1 MTEMAIPTAP
11 AEVPHGPDGLCDNK
25 RAALDEII
33 NANIQRPGAM
43 MVILNTIQNQIG
55 YVSPDME
62 RYVAKKLRVPVGAV
76 HGVVT
81 FYSFFTTQPRGKH
94 TVKFCMGTAC
104 YVGGVPQ
111 LMEKAKAITGSE
123 IGKTTPDGQLTMEV
137 CRCVGACSQAPVVTI
152 DDEVVGKVK
161 PNKFPQLIKKLLEG

>member
-1 MTEMAIPTAP
+1 MTETLTATT
-11 AEVPHGPDGLCDNK
+11 EICENK
-25 RAALDEII
+25 LALLDEII
-33 NANIQRPGAM
+33 VTHRNRPGAL
-43 MVILNTIQNQIG
+43 MVILNEIQKQVG
-55 YVSPDME
+55 YVSEPIQK
-62 RYVAKKLRVPVGAV
+62 YVAKKLRVPVGAV

-111 LMEKAKAITGSE
+111 LMEKAKQLTGSE
-123 IGKTTPDGQLTMEV
+123 IGNTTLDGKLTMEV
-137 CRCVGACSQAPVVTI
+137 CRCVGVCSQAPVVTV